1 MQIAYCANCGKHT
14 GHKRNVGIIGKVTA
28 LATVGA
34 NYLAYTPRCVV
45 CGLTTAEADSV
56 TPAAQ
61 AQAKRETQRRTDMED
76 AVVRGIGHALGAMLG
91 AMYKA
96 LYAFSYWAASAI
108 YADYLDRRNLTMY

>member
-1 MQIAYCANCGKHT
+1 
-14 GHKRNVGIIGKVTA
+14 
-28 LATVGA
+28 
-34 NYLAYTPRCVV
+34 
-45 CGLTTAEADSV
+45 
-56 TPAAQ
+56 
-61 AQAKRETQRRTDMED
+61 MED